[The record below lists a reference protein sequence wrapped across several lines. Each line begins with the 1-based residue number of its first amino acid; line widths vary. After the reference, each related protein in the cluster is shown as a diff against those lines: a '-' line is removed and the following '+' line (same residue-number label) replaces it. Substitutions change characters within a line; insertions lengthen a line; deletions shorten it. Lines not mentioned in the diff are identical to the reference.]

1 MKIGILGG
9 TFDPIHLG
17 HVAVATQALIELR
30 LDRILFIPT
39 GKPWMKAGSQITEAD
54 HRRKMV
60 QLAIQGEGRF
70 SESGIEI
77 ERGGLTFTIDTLREL
92 NQTLE
97 PGTQLFFIIGMDSA
111 MTMYRWKDPE
121 RILELCTLVL
131 VSRPDQTEFNQSL
144 FNKIRA
150 GAAEGAIRINTLGID
165 ISADK
170 IRTLLEDGGS
180 IGGLVDPAVEEY
192 IKEHNLYTGETN
204 G

>member
-30 LDRILFIPT
+30 LDQILFVPT
-39 GKPWMKAGSQITEAD
+39 GNPWMKAGSQITDAD

-92 NQTLE
+92 NQTLDPE
-97 PGTQLFFIIGMDSA
+97 TQLFFIIGMDSA
-111 MTMYRWKDPE
+111 MTLYRWKDPQ

-131 VSRPDQTEFNQSL
+131 VSRPNQTEFNQSL
-144 FNKIRA
+144 LDKIRP
-150 GAAEGAIRINTLGID
+150 GAAEGAIRISTVGID

-170 IRTLLEDGGS
+170 IRTRLEEGRS
-180 IGGLVDPAVEEY
+180 IGGLVDPTVEEY